1 MNDRFNIEANFGF
14 DSIVSILNEWVDDG
28 CLKESYT
35 TIENYSTV
43 LVLLLEL
50 NIKQ

>member
-14 DSIVSILNEWVDDG
+14 DSIVSILNEWVGDS
-28 CLKESYT
+28 CPKESYT
-35 TIENYSTV
+35 TIENYLTI
-43 LVLLLEL
+43 LVLLSEL